1 MALPGMNNISLVE
14 LGKRSFKQFQ
24 EDDMST
30 YSAALVYRVLLA
42 IFPFL
47 LFLLTFL
54 GALGLSEFFTWVLD
68 QARSAMAADV
78 YSQVEKIVNQVQGGA
93 NGGLLSFGL
102 IAALWSAAAG
112 VRSLINALNQAYDIE
127 DERAIWKLYPL
138 SIVYTVGLAVLFIVA
153 VGLMFLGPQTAE
165 WLAGQIGLG
174 DVFVTLWTWLR
185 IPVAVVAMMVAVAV
199 IYYFLPNLD
208 QPFKIVTP
216 GSVVAVVAWVLAS
229 LVFFFYVSNF
239 SNYNATYGSL
249 GGVIVFM
256 LYLFISAATLLF
268 GAEVNAEIY
277 KSEYASPDDNVADD
291 ARIGAQRA

>member
-185 IPVAVVAMMVAVAV
+185 IPVAVVVMMVAVAV